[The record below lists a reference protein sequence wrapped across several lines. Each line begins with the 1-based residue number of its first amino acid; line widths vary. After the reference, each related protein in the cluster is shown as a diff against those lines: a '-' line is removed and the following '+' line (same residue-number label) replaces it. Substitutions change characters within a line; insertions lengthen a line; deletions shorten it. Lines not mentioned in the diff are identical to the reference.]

1 LMQSEKSKMHL
12 KLEERQKE
20 HKKESSNS
28 AATSP
33 TSTPPP
39 SHSTASSSSLVFANV
54 QLPSIPSPSSLFANW
69 GRGGGVGSKETTATL
84 IPAATDG
91 KTTAKKDGD
100 DVNDDEKDA
109 SPKSPIAVVNRT

>member
-1 LMQSEKSKMHL
+1 MQSEKSKMHL

-20 HKKESSNS
+20 HKKESSSS

-39 SHSTASSSSLVFANV
+39 SQSTSSSSLVFANV

-69 GRGGGVGSKETTATL
+69 GRGGGVGSKETSATTL
-84 IPAATDG
+84 NPAATDG